1 MLQLCDDI
9 VEWQREND
17 CMRLPSLEEHRVL
30 ALGIQR
36 YLEKD
41 KQVRVSSMSQTFPS
55 DVDAVQA
62 LHLDCLEPSEDME
75 GGKRD
80 RVTRAKQLYNCIDR
94 APSQQALH
102 CPVFMMLIQTF

>member
-1 MLQLCDDI
+1 M
-9 VEWQREND
+9 
-17 CMRLPSLEEHRVL
+17 L

-75 GGKRD
+75 GGMKWRSDYERD
-80 RVTRAKQLYNCIDR
+80 LLQSIPGSLQYLD
-94 APSQQALH
+94 
-102 CPVFMMLIQTF
+102 